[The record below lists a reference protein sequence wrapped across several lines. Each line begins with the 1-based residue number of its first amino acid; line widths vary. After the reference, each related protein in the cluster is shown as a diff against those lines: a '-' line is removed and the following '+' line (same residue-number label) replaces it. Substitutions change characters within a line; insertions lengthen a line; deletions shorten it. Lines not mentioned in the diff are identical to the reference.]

1 MDPTNPEDR
10 RVPDDLSPPS
20 LLIVDDE
27 EEVCELLSAYLRPQG
42 YRIRISRTGTGAMEA
57 LREASPDVVI
67 LDLHLPQVPGE
78 EIMRHVRENHPETEV
93 IIITGFAS
101 LDSALAAIKM
111 GAFDYIVKP
120 FKLGE
125 IGISVRNALERIGL
139 RKENRILRGQVGELL
154 SRLGEDGESRP
165 LAATIRFEDDAGVG
179 RPGDLR
185 GSPLALYGHAWGRN
199 PRSDS

>member
-1 MDPTNPEDR
+1 MDPTSRNDPR
-10 RVPDDLSPPS
+10 APDDLSPPS

-27 EEVCELLSAYLRPQG
+27 EEVCELLAAYLRPQG
-42 YRIRISRTGTGAMEA
+42 YRIRISRTGAGAMES

-67 LDLHLPQVPGE
+67 LDLRLPEVPGE
-78 EIMRHVRENHPETEV
+78 QILRHVRMNHPETEV
-93 IIITGFAS
+93 VVITGFAS
-101 LDSALAAIKM
+101 LDSALAAIKA

-139 RKENRILRGQVGELL
+139 RKENRILKSQVAALL
-154 SRLGEDGESRP
+154 SRLEEDGVGRP
-165 LAATIRFEDDAGVG
+165 LAATIRFEDEAGTD

-185 GSPLALYGHAWGRN
+185 GRSLELYEHALGRK